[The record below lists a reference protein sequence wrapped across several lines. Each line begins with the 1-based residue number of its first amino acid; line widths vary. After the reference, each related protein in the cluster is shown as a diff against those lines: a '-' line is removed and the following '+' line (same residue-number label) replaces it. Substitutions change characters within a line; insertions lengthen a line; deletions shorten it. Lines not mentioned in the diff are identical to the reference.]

1 MMKDKKTYDKGECKL
16 LINRFLV
23 HEKGVFSTL
32 AIERDGEV
40 IWKVGY
46 GVEQPWRNNQPFI
59 SCISAGEYELHR
71 FKRKNGD
78 DALVFINEEMGVT
91 EWKESHSKRYTC
103 LIHIANWPHNVE
115 GCLGPGDDF
124 VCNSMER
131 TEPMVTHSALTMD
144 RLLRLY
150 DKYEIRK
157 AVISWPTF
165 EESP

>member
-1 MMKDKKTYDKGECKL
+1 MSESGYKL

-32 AIERDGEV
+32 AIARGDGEV
-40 IWKVGY
+40 ILNVGY
-46 GVEQPWRNNQPFI
+46 GVEQPWRNNRPFI
-59 SCISAGEYELHR
+59 SCIPAGEYELHR

-103 LIHIANWPHNVE
+103 LIHIANWPHNVK

-124 VCNSMER
+124 VCHSFER
-131 TEPMVTHSALTMD
+131 TEPIMIGPMVTNSVITMK
-144 RLLRLY
+144 RLLLLY
-150 DKYEIRK
+150 NKYEIRK
-157 AVISWPTF
+157 AVISWPNC
-165 EESP
+165 EQSP